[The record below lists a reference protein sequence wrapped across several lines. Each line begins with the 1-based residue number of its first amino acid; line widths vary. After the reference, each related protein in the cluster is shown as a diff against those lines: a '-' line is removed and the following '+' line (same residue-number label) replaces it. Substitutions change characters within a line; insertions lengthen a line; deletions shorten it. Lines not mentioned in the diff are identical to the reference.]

1 MSRELALGVWR
12 LFQFSR
18 LGPRAHTS
26 CAFYF
31 FCYPPLPTPCLFFPS
46 QHLASFPS
54 YSFSFPS
61 SLSPPQ
67 PPTPLNQS
75 PIFSSLSGPSVK
87 PRVIAFLHSCKSAR
101 LIFFISS
108 RSLVTFF
115 PVASL
120 PGCPG
125 NSSRLRRS
133 FKLTTP
139 EKSSFYVERKKP
151 SRGKKS

>member
-1 MSRELALGVWR
+1 MSEQRVSPGGLAT
-12 LFQFSR
+12 FPIFSPGTQSPHKLR
-18 LGPRAHTS
+18 FLLLL
-26 CAFYF
+26 
-31 FCYPPLPTPCLFFPS
+31 LPSPTHPMPVFPS

-67 PPTPLNQS
+67 PPPTPLNQS

-133 FKLTTP
+133 FKLATQ
-139 EKSSFYVERKKP
+139 RKAH
-151 SRGKKS
+151 ST